1 MNIRESWMSPI
12 HRIIGLKK
20 STETIQNIY
29 FQKTENSREI
39 CY

>member
-1 MNIRESWMSPI
+1 MSHI

-29 FQKTENSREI
+29 FQKQKTVVKFAIRWLHI
-39 CY
+39 D